1 MDRVLQQAESLVDIY
16 GHDAVRDAIRASLDG
31 CREAGEMF
39 PEDAAEALAH
49 VESALIDRFG
59 PPLSRVINATGVL
72 VHTNLGRAP
81 LPRWVSARLAE
92 LADAY
97 CDLEFDLESGKRGD
111 RNLRVEA
118 LLTALTGAEAA
129 LVVNNNAAAVFL
141 VLSTFAHEREV
152 LLSRGEMVEI
162 GGSFRVPE
170 ILEASGAR
178 LVEVGT
184 TNRTRL
190 ADYRRAITDRS
201 AVLLKVNPSNF
212 RIEGFTESTATTDL
226 VALGADND
234 LRVVV
239 DEGSGLL
246 QPSDREQLADHE
258 SLAELVEAGVDV
270 ACGSGD
276 KVLGGPQAGILVGK
290 RAAIDRLRRAPLYRA
305 LRPSRLT
312 LVALRLVLEGRLR
325 GASFPADR
333 LWGDREELSERLVR
347 LQHENGGDIVE
358 RDAYLGG
365 GAAAQRGIPGPVL
378 ALDAG
383 EDLQTVLRQADPPVV
398 TYLRDGRLHVDL
410 RTVDPADDEH
420 VLRALSAALP

>member
-1 MDRVLQQAESLVDIY
+1 MLLQVGSLVDVY
-16 GHDAVRDAIRASLDG
+16 GHEAVRDAVRTTLDS
-31 CREAGEMF
+31 CRQAGEVF
-39 PEDAAEALAH
+39 PENAGAASARVELAL
-49 VESALIDRFG
+49 VDRFG
-59 PPLSRVINATGVL
+59 PSLSRVINATGVL
-72 VHTNLGRAP
+72 VHTNLGRSP
-81 LPRWVSARLAE
+81 LPLWVSQC
-92 LADAY
+92 LADLTNAY
-97 CDLEFDLESGKRGD
+97 CDLEFDLETGRRGD

-141 VLSTFAHEREV
+141 ALSTLAREREV

-170 ILEASGAR
+170 ILEASGAQ

-190 ADYRRAITDRS
+190 EDFRREITDRS

-212 RIEGFTESTATTDL
+212 RIEGFTESTTTSDL
-226 VALGADND
+226 VALAEEHG
-234 LRVVV
+234 LCVVV

-246 QPSDREQLADHE
+246 RPSDREQLADHE
-258 SLAELVEAGVDV
+258 SLAELIDAGVDI

-290 RAAIDRLRRAPLYRA
+290 REAIDQLRRAPLYRA

-312 LVALRLVLEGRLR
+312 LIALRLVLEGRLR
-325 GASFPADR
+325 GADFPLDQLWADEGDLNAR
-333 LWGDREELSERLVR
+333 LAR
-347 LQHENGGDIVE
+347 LQQMVGGGGEIVE
-358 RDAYLGG
+358 RDGYVGG
-365 GAAAQRGIPGPVL
+365 GAAAERGIPGPVL

-383 EDLQTVLRQADPPVV
+383 EALQTALRQAEPPVV
-398 TYLRDGRLHVDL
+398 TYLRDGRLHIDL
-410 RTVDPADDEH
+410 RTVDPADDESLLA
-420 VLRALSAALP
+420 VLSASM